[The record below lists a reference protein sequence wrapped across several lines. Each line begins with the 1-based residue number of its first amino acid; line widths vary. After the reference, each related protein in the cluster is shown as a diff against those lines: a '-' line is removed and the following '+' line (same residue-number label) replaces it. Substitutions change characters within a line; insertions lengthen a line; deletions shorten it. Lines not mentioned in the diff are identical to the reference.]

1 MLVSTRFKM
10 ILAIILIF
18 SLQQFKNYGVV
29 ADIADLSADLTLIRV
44 YYNMPGLSA
53 LALKKGQIVAQGASG
68 YRRQGD
74 PTPLLVTDP
83 INIGS
88 CSKWMTATLAGRLV
102 DRKILSW
109 TTQVH
114 ECFSNYNSF
123 NSVFRNATLEQFLAH
138 RSGVQQSTTFYNR
151 HLRELLVQQGS
162 FHQIRSWVAQT
173 VLKDSPEVP
182 PGEYLYANQG
192 YAVAA
197 AMMEQITG
205 RDWESLIQEYV
216 FIPLNMRSATI
227 GVIYD
232 DVVPPKTPVG
242 HDLPLNQT
250 VPIPRPLLS
259 ATLLHNDQAATGS
272 GGYIAC
278 TLQDWSKFLHAHVTA
293 ESTGYLSAETA
304 AKLKRPYIGV
314 EGYGLGVSA
323 YNRTW
328 ATPGQ
333 ALVHSGDIFGQDTV
347 FWMTPGRDLI
357 VAVYTNCLS
366 AGTSTGLALDNA
378 AGMLIGRYANNLT
391 KTRAAVYEPIV
402 LDHLSIFPRDT

>member
-1 MLVSTRFKM
+1 M
-10 ILAIILIF
+10 IFPIIFFIF
-18 SLQQFKNYGVV
+18 LFLKSVV
-29 ADIADLSADLTLIRV
+29 ADTADVSSELEPIRV
-44 YYNMPGLSA
+44 KYNMPGLST
-53 LALKKGQIVAQGASG
+53 LALKNGQIIAQGAAG

-102 DRKILSW
+102 DRKRLSW
-109 TTQVH
+109 TTQIH
-114 ECFSNYNSF
+114 ECFPNFMSF

-138 RSGVQQSTTFYNR
+138 RSGVQQSTTFYSRYYSKLIVQKGTFREIR
-151 HLRELLVQQGS
+151 H
-162 FHQIRSWVAQT
+162 WVAET
-173 VLKDSPEVP
+173 VLKDAPEVK

-197 AMMEQITG
+197 AMIEQITG
-205 RDWESLIQEYV
+205 QDWETLIHEYV
-216 FIPLNMRSATI
+216 FAPLKMTSATI

-232 DVVPPKTPVG
+232 ENIPPKTPVG
-242 HDLPLNQT
+242 HDLPLNVKT
-250 VPIPRPLLS
+250 PVPRPLLPANVLHSDQS
-259 ATLLHNDQAATGS
+259 ATGP

-278 TLQDWSKFLHAHVTA
+278 TLQDWAKFLHAHVVGVT
-293 ESTGYLSAETA
+293 TGYLSAETA
-304 AKLKRPYIGV
+304 QKLKRPFIGV

-347 FWMTPGRDLI
+347 FWMTPSRDLI
-357 VAVYTNCLS
+357 VATYANCRS
-366 AGTSTGLALDNA
+366 DDTSTGSALDTV
-378 AGMLIGRYANNLT
+378 AGMLIGRYAYNMT
-391 KTRAAVYEPIV
+391 KMRVAFHEPII
-402 LDHLSIFPRDT
+402 LDHLSILPRDA